1 MTKLPFEA
9 AQPRKFD
16 YFSVFLWPDKVNFN
30 SKSVKKLGIALKHV
44 HIPQQIEYFI
54 LKEEQMFELSII
66 GFKRGF
72 SNNPAKLSFLF

>member
-30 SKSVKKLGIALKHV
+30 SKECQKARNC
-44 HIPQQIEYFI
+44 
-54 LKEEQMFELSII
+54 
-66 GFKRGF
+66 FKTRAYPTTDRIFHSEGGT
-72 SNNPAKLSFLF
+72 NV